1 MQLPIQGEVY
11 FTLQQHSESI
21 SSVIVANGTVIA
33 RGPSLQERPPENW
46 ISALREM
53 SERLGR
59 DKDDGIPKGYST
71 EASPT
76 TFGSSPR
83 QSPTSSELFTSPT
96 PSLTKSDLG
105 LKRMKKLQDLLA
117 ALFNHPISSV
127 EDHNQQ
133 VEGLYSGSRITTCP
147 NVSIMQFAE
156 VLGRLGNVSNTVG
169 NVYGLLSWQ
178 IFKME
183 EDRLVHDEGLSPN
196 FAAKQMNKKMAEV
209 LKRRGKAK
217 DWASDAR
224 RAVTMVFGPLRN
236 TSICVRSFALILLAS
251 LCSLDGLLKIAH
263 FPTLRRYFEE
273 QFSRIVESQ
282 APEWELLEESG
293 YKVFDYKEFLRQR
306 GPPLPLNDQ
315 SHNLPLDRLLEWRA
329 QVSMSP
335 AERLFANSVETGS
348 ASTARPSG
356 MVNHTGNM
364 PPQPQLQL
372 PGTSPEASTMDYL
385 FQNLTNCDEMVNLEL
400 VI

>member
-1 MQLPIQGEVY
+1 MIQIDTTFLQDHTIAMQLPVQGEVY

-59 DKDDGIPKGYST
+59 DKDDGIPQDYST

-76 TFGSSPR
+76 AFGSLPR
-83 QSPTSSELFTSPT
+83 SSLTSSEPFLTPT
-96 PSLTKSDLG
+96 PSLAKSDLG

-117 ALFNHPISSV
+117 MLFNHPISSV

-133 VEGLYSGSRITTCP
+133 VEGLYSGPRIPACP
-147 NVSIMQFAE
+147 DVSIMQFAE
-156 VLGRLGNVSNTVG
+156 VLGRLGNVSSTVG

-196 FAAKQMNKKMAEV
+196 FAAKQVTIVSSILILRYILLTLRQMNKKMAEV

-236 TSICVRSFALILLAS
+236 ASICVKSFALILLAS
-251 LCSLDGLLKIAH
+251 ELSLS
-263 FPTLRRYFEE
+263 F
-273 QFSRIVESQ
+273 
-282 APEWELLEESG
+282 
-293 YKVFDYKEFLRQR
+293 
-306 GPPLPLNDQ
+306 
-315 SHNLPLDRLLEWRA
+315 
-329 QVSMSP
+329 M
-335 AERLFANSVETGS
+335 
-348 ASTARPSG
+348 
-356 MVNHTGNM
+356 
-364 PPQPQLQL
+364 LQIFCI
-372 PGTSPEASTMDYL
+372 TD
-385 FQNLTNCDEMVNLEL
+385 
-400 VI
+400 

>member
-1 MQLPIQGEVY
+1 MHHIDTNLLQNHTIAMQLPIQGEVY

-53 SERLGR
+53 SERLGK
-59 DKDDGIPKGYST
+59 DKDDGIPQGYST

-83 QSPTSSELFTSPT
+83 QSPTSSELFTSPA
-96 PSLTKSDLG
+96 PSQAKSDLG

-133 VEGLYSGSRITTCP
+133 VEGLYSGPRIPTCP

-196 FAAKQMNKKMAEV
+196 FAAKQVTSPSISCLRCILLTPRQMNKKMAEV

-236 TSICVRSFALILLAS
+236 ASICVKSFALILLAS
-251 LCSLDGLLKIAH
+251 QSPLS
-263 FPTLRRYFEE
+263 FTL
-273 QFSRIVESQ
+273 QISCIT
-282 APEWELLEESG
+282 
-293 YKVFDYKEFLRQR
+293 D
-306 GPPLPLNDQ
+306 
-315 SHNLPLDRLLEWRA
+315 
-329 QVSMSP
+329 
-335 AERLFANSVETGS
+335 
-348 ASTARPSG
+348 
-356 MVNHTGNM
+356 
-364 PPQPQLQL
+364 
-372 PGTSPEASTMDYL
+372 
-385 FQNLTNCDEMVNLEL
+385 
-400 VI
+400 